1 MLDAIN
7 LTCVRDDRV
16 LFSEL
21 SFSVSPGEMVQIAG
35 KNGAGKTSLLRI
47 LAGLAQAEEGEVKWQ
62 GEGLG
67 RARYQYHQ
75 DLLWLGHQPGIKTVL
90 TAFENLSFYHA
101 NGSESLRWQALTEV
115 GLLGFE
121 DVPVNQLSAGQQRR
135 VALARLWL
143 SSHKLWILDEPF
155 TAIDVAGVDKLTHQ
169 LKRHTENGGMVILT
183 THQPLNVDNVRQ
195 IHLQEK
201 RA

>member
-21 SFSVSPGEMVQIAG
+21 SFSVRPGEMVQIAG

-62 GEGLG
+62 GEGLS

-101 NGSESLRWQALTEV
+101 EGVQSLRWQALTEV

-143 SSHKLWILDEPF
+143 STHKLWILDEPF
-155 TAIDVAGVDKLTHQ
+155 TAIDATGVEKLTLI

-183 THQPLNVDNVRQ
+183 THQPLAADNVRQ

>member
-7 LTCVRDDRV
+7 LTCVRDDRM

-21 SFSVSPGEMVQIAG
+21 SFSVSSGEMVQIAG

-47 LAGLAQAEEGEVKWQ
+47 LAGLAQPDEGEVKWQ
-62 GEGLG
+62 NEGLS
-67 RARYQYHQ
+67 RIRYQYNQ

-101 NGSESLRWQALTEV
+101 NGAQSLRWQALTEV

-155 TAIDVAGVDKLTHQ
+155 TAIDVAGVDKLTQQ
-169 LKRHTENGGMVILT
+169 LQRHTKNGGMVILT
-183 THQPLNVDNVRQ
+183 THQPLNVENVRQ

-201 RA
+201 RT

>member
-47 LAGLAQAEEGEVKWQ
+47 LAGLAQAEEGEVRWQ
-62 GEGLG
+62 GEGLS

-101 NGSESLRWQALTEV
+101 NGAESLRWQALTEI

-143 SSHKLWILDEPF
+143 SSQKIWVLDEPF
-155 TAIDVAGVDKLTHQ
+155 TAIDVAGVDKLTQQ
-169 LKRHTENGGMVILT
+169 LRRHTENGGMVILT
-183 THQPLNVDNVRQ
+183 THQPLNVENVRQ

-201 RA
+201 RT

>member
-47 LAGLAQAEEGEVKWQ
+47 LAGLAQAEEGEVRWQ
-62 GEGLG
+62 GEGLS

-101 NGSESLRWQALTEV
+101 NGAESLRWQALTEI

-143 SSHKLWILDEPF
+143 SSQKIWVLDEPF
-155 TAIDVAGVDKLTHQ
+155 TAIDVAGVDKLTQQ

-183 THQPLNVDNVRQ
+183 THQPLNVENVRQ
-195 IHLQEK
+195 IHLQEM

>member
-101 NGSESLRWQALTEV
+101 NGAESLRWQALTEV

-195 IHLQEK
+195 IHLLEK

>member
-7 LTCVRDDRV
+7 LTCIRDDRV

-62 GEGLG
+62 GEGLS
-67 RARYQYHQ
+67 RIRYQFHQ

-101 NGSESLRWQALTEV
+101 NGAQSLRWQALTEV

-155 TAIDVAGVDKLTHQ
+155 TAIDVTGVGKLTQQ

-183 THQPLNVDNVRQ
+183 THQPLNAGNVRQ